1 MKLSYEDNL
10 KHFDWCW
17 LRTVQNFKKEEI
29 FFEENGESY
38 DFIKSFVEETFY
50 NQQITEVK
58 NSLNK
63 FFKEVF
69 NLDQPH
75 THSDLDLLLMFYKN
89 LDKNLINNLQH

>member
-1 MKLSYEDNL
+1 MLKILSVITYSWNAKMRMLEILGIRNL
-10 KHFDWCW
+10 ILLFLHLIEEVPKP
-17 LRTVQNFKKEEI
+17 QSFKMMLI
-29 FFEENGESY
+29 L
-38 DFIKSFVEETFY
+38 
-50 NQQITEVK
+50 K